1 MHISEMKLY
10 DYLEQCLVNPT
21 NIKLKQYIL
30 QKSCMEHMHF
40 QEKAKSLNKFSSLTK
55 IYLSPLIF
63 HRHPNFD
70 DGAFTEKLHR
80 KLTSTRPVS
89 IFIGAP
95 NFYHFCF

>member
-30 QKSCMEHMHF
+30 QNPHGAYALSK
-40 QEKAKSLNKFSSLTK
+40 KAKSLNEFSSLTK
-55 IYLSPLIF
+55 IYLRPLIF

-70 DGAFTEKLHR
+70 DGAVTDKPTSKTHLDTACKYLHW
-80 KLTSTRPVS
+80 ST
-89 IFIGAP
+89 
-95 NFYHFCF
+95 